1 MAQRWM
7 GGLLMPQ
14 LPDGYTFAGRAP
26 ESSQDS
32 LIPQGFSEV
41 TQERKVN
48 GILEFANKVAQG
60 ATFGF
65 GDEISAA
72 MVGSIVAMTGG
83 SFRDGYD
90 SSLGYIRDNM
100 EAYELQNPKMALAGE
115 IVGGITTG
123 GLAGGR
129 VLAAQSLKNAPLA
142 ARVGAQAGVGAVEG
156 GVYGAGAAEE
166 ERFIPALQGAL
177 IGAIAAP
184 VGTKVVDWLIQ
195 GGKVGASFIGRKLAD
210 TPRKQAMR
218 AVRNAARS
226 EGIDEDQALQMFEE
240 LGPEATLAD
249 LGENFRALARAGTD
263 AAGEMK
269 TRAKNIV
276 YSRQL
281 GQQERLLVAA
291 EVATGQTAGNF
302 NAARAEL
309 LQSRQ
314 DAARPLYQAAWE
326 LGMETTDKIAEL
338 LARPAMKTAMREGV
352 DKAANEGQWTGE
364 LGLARS
370 LHYAKRALDDQIS
383 ALRAGATNDAAG
395 SIIKL
400 KNELLAEMD
409 LQNKSY
415 KEARALYSSDSSMI
429 DAMDMGMDLF
439 KTSVDDIDDALR
451 GMTQGEKELFNLGA
465 VRAVRDTLDNTNQT
479 SDATRKL
486 LGTKANQDRLA
497 RIMTDPETFIRRA
510 MAETEFT
517 RTRNTIAGGSPT
529 SQNLAG
535 QSSLQGGIQPELIR
549 GLMRGDAMS
558 AAAGL
563 IEFFGKNE
571 VTPEVIKEL
580 ADIMLR
586 QGKPPA
592 DVLELFTAPAFVEQ
606 LGATYQSVVLPAI
619 SGAIA
624 PVMSAATN

>member
-1 MAQRWM
+1 M

-14 LPDGYTFAGRAP
+14 LPDGATYAGRAP
-26 ESSQDS
+26 ESSQGS
-32 LIPQGFSEV
+32 LIPDGAKEV

-218 AVRNAARS
+218 AVRNVARS

-338 LARPAMKTAMREGV
+338 LARPAMAKAMRDGAN
-352 DKAANEGQWTGE
+352 KASNEGEWTGE

-383 ALRAGATNDAAG
+383 KARFKKPDEARVL
-395 SIIKL
+395 IKL
-400 KNELLAEMD
+400 KNELLTEMD

-415 KEARALYSSDSSMI
+415 EQARALYSSDSSMI

-479 SDATRKL
+479 ADATRKL